1 MDQASLV
8 EIGLP
13 AALFL
18 IMVGMGL
25 TLTPKDFREVLIA
38 PGPPFT
44 AWWRRSFCCRWWAWG
59 WR

>member
-25 TLTPKDFREVLIA
+25 TLTPKDFREVLIVPRA
-38 PGPPFT
+38 TVYGLVAQIVLLPLVG
-44 AWWRRSFCCRWWAWG
+44 G
-59 WR
+59 Y

>member
-38 PGPPFT
+38 PRATVYGCRSRRRLRL
-44 AWWRRSFCCRWWAWG
+44 AW
-59 WR
+59 